1 MPRAIAGRPAGH
13 YQGIDPDDGT
23 DAMDFEPTE
32 EQRLIRDT
40 ARRVATDRLQPL
52 ADALDRGEGRDKFLE
67 NLRVLAENGFMGLNV
82 SSQYGGSEAGPVGF
96 ALALQE
102 LARGCAS
109 TAVTASVTN
118 MVAEIIE
125 TCGSEEQRITYLP
138 RICEGTYSA
147 AGFCLTEAGA
157 GSDPAGMRTSARM
170 DGNEWVL
177 NGSKLYI
184 TSGDYAGVFVV
195 WAVSDPDAPKGK
207 GITCFL
213 VEAGT
218 EGLIIGAPE
227 KKMGQT
233 GSATNPVTFDNC
245 RIPASAILGEIN
257 GGFRIAVGELAGGRI
272 GIASVALGIARAAMD
287 QAITY
292 TQEREQFG
300 RKIAD
305 NQGIQWMIADRETEL
320 EAARLLILQ
329 AATLKGA
336 GRPYAREASMA
347 KLYASE
353 AAQRATYTALQLH
366 GGAGYIRETGIE
378 RLARDARITTIYEG
392 TSEIQRLI
400 IARETLRSA

>member
-1 MPRAIAGRPAGH
+1 
-13 YQGIDPDDGT
+13 
-23 DAMDFEPTE
+23 MDFEPSE
-32 EQRLIRDT
+32 EHRLIRDT
-40 ARRVATDRLQPL
+40 ARRIAADRLAPL
-52 ADALDRGEGRDKFLE
+52 AGTLDDGGGRAPFLE
-67 NLRVLAENGFMGLNV
+67 NLKVLAENGFMGLNV
-82 SSQYGGSEAGPVGF
+82 SGHYGGSEAGPVGF
-96 ALALQE
+96 ALALE
-102 LARGCAS
+102 EIARGCAS
-109 TAVTASVTN
+109 TAVTTSVTN
-118 MVAEIIE
+118 MVAEIVE
-125 TCGSEEQRITYLP
+125 VCGTEEHRAAYLP
-138 RICEGTYSA
+138 KICDGTYPA

-157 GSDPAGMRTSARM
+157 GSDPAGMRTSARI

-184 TSGDYAGVFVV
+184 TSAEYAGLFVV
-195 WAVSDPDAPKGK
+195 WAVTDPDAPKGK

-213 VEAGT
+213 VEADA
-218 EGLIIGAPE
+218 EGLIVGPAE

-233 GSATNPVTFDNC
+233 GSATNPVTFENC
-245 RIPASAILGEIN
+245 RIPASAVLGDVN

-272 GIASVALGIARAAMD
+272 GIAATALGIARGAMD
-287 QAITY
+287 LAIRY
-292 TQEREQFG
+292 VQEREQFG

-320 EAARLLILQ
+320 EAARLLILR
-329 AATLKGA
+329 AATLKAA
-336 GRPYAREASMA
+336 GEPYAREASMA

-366 GGAGYIRETGIE
+366 GGAGYIRETGLE